1 MKPVVAAP
9 LPRAAARAR
18 TSSREVITTEVDV
31 LLAGV
36 DVTEDVTVV
45 DVDGAAGAE
54 MGADGITT
62 DGVTEGCLIAELCLL
77 KSSRIPCWSAFFRPY
92 NIKQSDYGQ
101 AV

>member
-31 LLAGV
+31 LLLAGV
-36 DVTEDVTVV
+36 AETEDVAVE

-62 DGVTEGCLIAELCLL
+62 DGATAGCLTAELCLL
-77 KSSRIPCWSAFFRPY
+77 KSSRIPC
-92 NIKQSDYGQ
+92 
-101 AV
+101 